1 MGKAR
6 TLPESL
12 TTGYV
17 HVLDRLEMRI
27 GAKRDERCLRNQEI
41 VCSF

>member
-6 TLPESL
+6 TQPESL
-12 TTGYV
+12 TTDSAL
-17 HVLDRLEMRI
+17 LDRLEMRI
-27 GAKRDERCLRNQEI
+27 GVKRDERCLRNQEI